1 MKAKQNHNPE
11 NKIVPPESE
20 ISQYPDVMT
29 EAELIRYL
37 RIPEVSPARDYH
49 HVIEN
54 LIRMHDLPRMHLS
67 NKCLYPKKAIQD
79 WIEKQIVI

>member
-1 MKAKQNHNPE
+1 MNDNPE
-11 NKIVPPESE
+11 
-20 ISQYPDVMT
+20 SQNQPDPHSFPDLMT
-29 EAELIRYL
+29 EEELIQYL
-37 RIPEVSPARDYH
+37 RIPEVSPAKNYH

-54 LIRMHDLPRMHLS
+54 LIRMHDLPRIHLS